1 MALQKLDPRVQIDTT
16 TAGQHKIRF
25 RKGEALSQGTVNVPT
40 PLGSITF
47 HVVPADT
54 PFLLYIQD
62 IDRIGVKL
70 DNLEN
75 VLI

>member
-1 MALQKLDPRVQIDTT
+1 MARDHR
-16 TAGQHKIRF
+16 IRF
-25 RKGEALSQGTVNVPT
+25 RKGSTIAKGTVTVET
-40 PLGSITF
+40 PLRLITF
-47 HVVPADT
+47 YIILENT
-54 PFLLYIQD
+54 LFLYYIQD